1 MSWGDR
7 WVFSSDGEKA
17 VTSFDSRE
25 RELIVRSEIVNQY
38 CPICSSWKSVMV
50 PVLDDIDVVEVC
62 VRIKFIEVTT
72 NNRFLTCVSRR
83 DTDAVDACDC
93 RDMRWPPRNAGRR
106 RWRSLRSGF
115 ASRKRDLRE
124 G

>member
-1 MSWGDR
+1 MSWEDR

-50 PVLDDIDVVEVC
+50 SVLDDIDVVEVC
-62 VRIKFIEVTT
+62 VRIKFINV
-72 NNRFLTCVSRR
+72 
-83 DTDAVDACDC
+83 
-93 RDMRWPPRNAGRR
+93 
-106 RWRSLRSGF
+106 SLRSPRTIG
-115 ASRKRDLRE
+115 S
-124 G
+124 